1 MPCDAD
7 KIAQVLAILLSN
19 AVKYSPAGSEVVVSS
34 ELNARNVEVMVKDR
48 GRGMPLDFDDG
59 LFVGYQRQPSTSGE
73 GTNRAGATGLGLPIA
88 RQIVEMHGGRIW
100 FDSAVGQGSEFH
112 FTLPIQLRPSTELQA
127 VARAT

>member
-1 MPCDAD
+1 
-7 KIAQVLAILLSN
+7 
-19 AVKYSPAGSEVVVSS
+19 
-34 ELNARNVEVMVKDR
+34 
-48 GRGMPLDFDDG
+48 MPLDFDDG
-59 LFVGYQRQPSTSGE
+59 LFVGYQRQPSTPGE